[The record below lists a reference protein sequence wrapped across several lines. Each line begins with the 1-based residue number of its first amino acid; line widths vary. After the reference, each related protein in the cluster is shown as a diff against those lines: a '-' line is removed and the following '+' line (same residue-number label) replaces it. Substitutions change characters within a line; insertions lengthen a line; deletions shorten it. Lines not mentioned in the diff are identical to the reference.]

1 MKNLCKNTLLNQ
13 KFQTIMFLILL
24 QKIFWKDKT
33 YFKKR
38 KSYYKKS
45 KKMKILKINV
55 LFNLRLISIQEQLY
69 KTSKINL

>member
-1 MKNLCKNTLLNQ
+1 
-13 KFQTIMFLILL
+13 MFLILF

-55 LFNLRLISIQEQLY
+55 LLNLRSISIQEQLY
-69 KTSKINL
+69 ETSKINL